1 MTQSTALQTRVIR
14 IAPVSGW
21 SSLNLKELWE
31 YRELVYFLAWRDIKV
46 RYKQTVLGA
55 SWAILQPFLSM
66 VVFTLI
72 FGKLAKMPSD
82 GIPYPIF
89 NYCALVVWIFFTTG
103 ISSASQSLVS
113 GGNMI
118 KKIYF
123 PRFALP
129 VACVS
134 AGLVDFAIAFLVLL
148 GMMAYY
154 GMTPTANVLW
164 LPFMLLMTYST
175 ALGVAL
181 WLTAMNVQFRDIKY
195 TVPFLTQLWLFATPV
210 VYPTSL
216 IDNEFWRV
224 VYALNPM
231 VGVVEGFRWALLGS
245 GEGPGPLIMAS
256 GSVALALLVSGAFYF
271 RRMERSFADV
281 V

>member
-1 MTQSTALQTRVIR
+1 
-14 IAPVSGW
+14 
-21 SSLNLKELWE
+21 
-31 YRELVYFLAWRDIKV
+31 
-46 RYKQTVLGA
+46 
-55 SWAILQPFLSM
+55 
-66 VVFTLI
+66 
-72 FGKLAKMPSD
+72 
-82 GIPYPIF
+82 
-89 NYCALVVWIFFTTG
+89 
-103 ISSASQSLVS
+103 
-113 GGNMI
+113 MI